1 MKQMYSKGNDPRED
15 EEDVC
20 LNVENLENVN
30 VTLMDFDTLP
40 FFNSDYSLHSYVLNW
55 LTVSA

>member
-40 FFNSDYSLHSYVLNW
+40 FFNSDYSLHSYVLN
-55 LTVSA
+55 